1 MMHGPDHA
9 GWFDGKV
16 HVLPIRVYYED
27 TDASGIVYHANYL
40 RYCERGRSDSLRLA
54 GISHMIMMQGEEP
67 FAWTVRRI
75 SVDYHKPA
83 RIDDLIHVHTRY
95 TEMTGVRI
103 IGSQRVMR
111 GTTLLVEVH
120 VEACIITLTG
130 KPRRIPQEFRDKL
143 IPFLC
148 VD

>member
-1 MMHGPDHA
+1 MTSCPENA
-9 GWFDGKV
+9 GYFEGKT

-40 RYCERGRSDSLRLA
+40 RYAERGRSDSLRLA

-75 SVDYHKPA
+75 SLDYHKPA

-95 TEMTGVRI
+95 TEMTGARI
-103 IGSQRVMR
+103 VGFQKVMR
-111 GTTLLVEVH
+111 GHTVLVDVQ
-120 VEACIITLTG
+120 VEACIITLAG

-143 IPFLC
+143 IPYLDL
-148 VD
+148 V